1 MFGLGHHSAT
11 VWLGFTALV
20 GALLI
25 LDLGVLNRRSHVLS
39 FKEAMS
45 WSLGLIAFALLFG
58 LFILWREGTQP
69 ALEYYTGYLIELS
82 LSVDNLF
89 VFILIFSYFGVPAQ
103 AQPKVLK
110 WGILGAIVMRFIM
123 IALGALL
130 LDRFDWIIYVF
141 GGILLLTGVRML
153 TQKDEMIE
161 PEKNPVVRL
170 ARRFLPFTKS
180 YDGVH
185 FFTRHGSGKLLATP
199 LLLVLLVVEWSDLV
213 FAIDSIPAIFA
224 VTRDPF
230 LVYSSNVFAI
240 LGLRAL
246 FFVLAGM
253 MDKFVYLKPG
263 VALILIFV
271 GVKMTLSYWV
281 HIPTLLSLA
290 VIIVT
295 LATAVALSL
304 RRSAREARQAA

>member
-1 MFGLGHHSAT
+1 LFGLGHHSPA

-39 FKEAMS
+39 FKEAMT

-58 LFILWREGTQP
+58 LFILWREGSQP

-89 VFILIFSYFGVPAQ
+89 VFILIFTYFGVPAE

-141 GGILLLTGVRML
+141 GGILLLTGIRML
-153 TQKDEMIE
+153 TQKDDRLE

-170 ARRFLPFTKS
+170 ARRIMPFTNS
-180 YDGVH
+180 YDGVN
-185 FFTRHGSGKLLATP
+185 FFTRNGGGRVLATP
-199 LLLVLLVVEWSDLV
+199 LLLVLIVVEWSDLV

-246 FFVLAGM
+246 FFVLADM
-253 MDKFVYLKPG
+253 MDRFVYLKPG
-263 VALILIFV
+263 VALILVFV

-281 HIPTLLSLA
+281 HIPIVLSLA
-290 VIIVT
+290 VILIT
-295 LATAVALSL
+295 LATAVGLSL
-304 RRSAREARQAA
+304 RRSARAARQAA

>member
-1 MFGLGHHSAT
+1 MLGLGHHPPII
-11 VWLGFTALV
+11 WLGFTAIV

-25 LDLGVLNRRSHVLS
+25 LDLAVLNRRSHVLS
-39 FKEAMS
+39 FKEAVS

-89 VFILIFSYFGVPAQ
+89 VFILIFSYFGVPAE

-110 WGILGAIVMRFIM
+110 WGILGAIVMRFLM
-123 IALGALL
+123 IGLGALL
-130 LDRFDWIIYVF
+130 LERFDWIIYVF
-141 GGILLLTGVRML
+141 GGILILTGIRMI
-153 TQKDEMIE
+153 TQKDERIE
-161 PEKNPVVRL
+161 PEKNPIVRL
-170 ARRFLPFTKS
+170 ARRVLPFAHA
-180 YDGVH
+180 YDGAK
-185 FFTRHGSGKLLATP
+185 FFTRTGTGRLLATP
-199 LLLVLLVVEWSDLV
+199 LLLVLIVVEWSDLV

-253 MDKFVYLKPG
+253 MDKFIYLKPG
-263 VALILIFV
+263 VALILVFV
-271 GVKMTLSYWV
+271 GVKMTLSYWI
-281 HIPTLLSLA
+281 HIPILLSLA
-290 VIIVT
+290 VILLT
-295 LATAVALSL
+295 LVTAVLLSL
-304 RRSAREARQAA
+304 RHARQEERMAA